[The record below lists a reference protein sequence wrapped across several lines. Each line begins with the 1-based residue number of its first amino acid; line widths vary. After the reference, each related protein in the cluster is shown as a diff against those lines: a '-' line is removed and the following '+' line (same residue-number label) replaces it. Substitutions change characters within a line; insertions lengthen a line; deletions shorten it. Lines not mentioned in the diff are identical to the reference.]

1 MYRVKFNGY
10 PLHDLRDERLI
21 LRSPS
26 VRLAVGNAG
35 AMSFIIDDGHPYANQ
50 LTRLKGVLELWN
62 DDMRIFKG
70 RITKDTRDFYLNREI
85 EVEGLLACLN
95 DSIIPPFNFPE
106 DFENDAGY
114 QAAAASGNVIE
125 FFLGWLLDQHN
136 AQVGAAQKI
145 VLGDVTVTDPN
156 NYISRASSEYLTT
169 MEVVQKKLEELLG
182 GYLLADYSGDTTVL
196 HYYDDLPLT
205 NVQEVEF
212 GENLLDLVSAL
223 DSADTYTAILPIGK
237 EGLTIAELADGEV
250 SPGVWKSGLVIYS
263 QEAEE
268 TIGGRITQLQKW
280 DDVTE
285 ASNLRRKAAQ
295 LLTGEGV
302 KTAQTIT
309 VQAADMGAIGELPR
323 FVVGRYVQLN
333 STPHGFSAAYPLMEL
348 KPDLLDPGNT
358 WITMGRTTKTATDM
372 SHGSQ
377 NATQE
382 KLDQAQQEL
391 QNSINGVASSLNQ
404 RIDGIEGIDG
414 VYFYIRYSEYADG
427 HVMTDTPDDSTLYM
441 GTCSTSE
448 TTAPTDYRKY
458 IWCKV
463 RGNDGKD
470 GTDGTPGAD
479 GSSNYFH
486 VKYSDDGKTFTG
498 KNELSSNVEDWKS
511 GLIPSGGTV
520 DSPIQSASYTA
531 NDFSYNKVIPVEPG
545 AKYYISYGNPGIR
558 RIIYR
563 YDVDGNYV
571 SSYVIQYDYKQTKFT
586 VPDGVYYIRYM
597 MACDAYDSDDFSSGI
612 ANGEIVPIMQNVEEL
627 GETLGLWMG
636 TCVDDTD
643 EDPTDFGA
651 YKWTKIV
658 GEDGQN
664 GIDGAD
670 GKDGNSSYFFVK
682 FSANANGNPMTE
694 TPQSNTKYMGV
705 CSTTSPTAPTSYSS
719 YKWTQCRGNDGTNG
733 TPGQPG
739 ADGRTQ
745 YLHIKY
751 SDDGATF
758 TANDG
763 EDLGAYIGTLVDFTE
778 ADSLVFGD
786 YTWKK
791 FTEDV
796 DEELEEIRQT
806 FTEQIT
812 AVVQNTETIIFS
824 ALERYVETSN
834 FEEFQKT
841 VEAELQVMADN
852 ITLRFTEATEHI
864 ENVNGD
870 LQQTNELIAKHF
882 EFTVDGLT
890 IKAGE
895 GAMNL
900 HIDNDLIS
908 FEKNGQQFGHWDG
921 VDFHTG
927 NIIIDVNER
936 AQFGNFAAVPRASG
950 NLSWLKVR
958 D

>member
-21 LRSPS
+21 LRSPA

-35 AMSFIIDDGHPYANQ
+35 AMSFIIDDRHPYASQ
-50 LTRLKGVLELWN
+50 ITRLKGVLELWSG
-62 DDMRIFKG
+62 DLRIFRG
-70 RITKDTRDFYLNREI
+70 RVTKDTRDLYLNREI
-85 EVEGLLACLN
+85 EAEGLLACLN
-95 DSIIPPFNFPE
+95 DSLIPPFNFPE
-106 DFENDAGY
+106 DFEDDAGY
-114 QAAAASGNVIE
+114 QAAAASGNVVK

-145 VLGDVTVTDPN
+145 VLGDVTVADPN
-156 NYISRASSEYLTT
+156 NYISRSSSEYMTT

-196 HYYDDLPLT
+196 HYYNDLPLT

-212 GENLLDLVSAL
+212 GENLLDLVSSL

-250 SPGVWKSGLVIYS
+250 SPGVWKSGLIIYS

-302 KTAQTIT
+302 KTTQTIT
-309 VQAADMGAIGELPR
+309 VQAADMGATGELPR
-323 FVVGRYVQLN
+323 FVVGRYVQLK

-358 WITMGRTTKTATDM
+358 WITMGHTTKTATDM

-391 QNSINGVASSLNQ
+391 QNSINGVESSLNS

-427 HVMTDTPDDSTLYM
+427 RNMTADPTSTTVYM
-441 GTCSTSE
+441 GTCSTSQA
-448 TTAPTDYRKY
+448 TAPTTPASYTWVR
-458 IWCKV
+458 V
-463 RGNDGKD
+463 RGQDGQDGKD
-470 GTDGTPGAD
+470 GTPGQSGTDGK
-479 GSSNYFH
+479 SQYFH
-486 VKYSDDGKTFTG
+486 VKYSNDGKTFT
-498 KNELSSNVEDWKS
+498 SN
-511 GLIPSGGTV
+511 
-520 DSPIQSASYTA
+520 
-531 NDFSYNKVIPVEPG
+531 N
-545 AKYYISYGNPGIR
+545 
-558 RIIYR
+558 
-563 YDVDGNYV
+563 
-571 SSYVIQYDYKQTKFT
+571 
-586 VPDGVYYIRYM
+586 
-597 MACDAYDSDDFSSGI
+597 
-612 ANGEIVPIMQNVEEL
+612 
-627 GETLGLWMG
+627 GETLGDWMG
-636 TCVDDTD
+636 TCVNDT
-643 EDPTDFGA
+643 EADPTDFNA
-651 YKWTKIV
+651 YTWKKIV

-664 GIDGAD
+664 GIDGVD

-694 TPQSNTKYMGV
+694 APQSDTKYMGV
-705 CSTTSPTAPTSYSS
+705 CSTTSPTAPTSYSA

-763 EDLGAYIGTLVDFTE
+763 EDLGAYIGTLVDFVE
-778 ADSLVFGD
+778 ADSTNFDD

-812 AVVQNTETIIFS
+812 SVVQNTETIIFS

-870 LQQTNELIAKHF
+870 LQQTNELLAKHF

-900 HIDNDLIS
+900 RIDNDLIS